1 MELAGDQ
8 VVLRPAR
15 REDAEVIAQGFV
27 DDPTMGAML
36 GMDPEEE
43 TAEFLAGTFPENGD
57 ADEESDS
64 RWFVITPAETG
75 ETVGE
80 IGLVDISWPNR
91 RAGISILV
99 LPGSR
104 RSGLGR
110 AAIELL
116 VTWAHG
122 DLGLHRI
129 EIHTLPENGPMN
141 ALAIAAGF
149 EREGVLRDYSVE
161 RGRLVDNVVYSKLP

>member
-1 MELAGDQ
+1 MQLFGDL

-15 REDAEVIAQGFV
+15 RDDAEVIARGFV

-43 TAEFLAGTFPENGD
+43 TAEFLAGTFPEDGSDEGD
-57 ADEESDS
+57 GDS
-64 RWFVITPAETG
+64 HWFVITLPENG

-80 IGLVDISWPNR
+80 IGLVDISQPNR
-91 RAGISILV
+91 RASISILV
-99 LPGSR
+99 LPGAR

-116 VTWAHG
+116 VNWAHTDSRTAPDRDPHAARERADERPRAG
-122 DLGLHRI
+122 RGLR
-129 EIHTLPENGPMN
+129 
-141 ALAIAAGF
+141 A
-149 EREGVLRDYSVE
+149 
-161 RGRLVDNVVYSKLP
+161 RGRSTRLQRRERPPRR